1 MDLIYPSRL
10 NNLNYTVLDVGV
22 AQSLHSFGCVGVG
35 GLTVVNTVFGV
46 AVGTVFLGHSVYNTV
61 LEHSALDDF
70 G

>member
-35 GLTVVNTVFGV
+35 GLTVVNTVFGI
-46 AVGTVFLGHSVYNTV
+46 AAGTMCLR
-61 LEHSALDDF
+61 HSAATLRVF
-70 G
+70 RCC